1 MRMTLRSKNL
11 HPRTRK
17 DTFVYWTSLLWPE
30 GQMQT
35 PTRRCC
41 CSHRSAQTCQR
52 GQCTCTLFY
61 WIHSRG
67 ASKPKGWEDM
77 EIYAFGTARASDLYV
92 REKFIM
98 AAAPPVCSV
107 SFPRPWGF
115 AGKIH
120 SQSTHAAPKKK
131 RGNKNSVWSLAEREF
146 LVKNWERNEKK
157 NYSRFTT
164 RTYDPSGTSASS
176 NLVDQRGAEKKR
188 TLSAITAGSSIL
200 IHHSLRPAAAST
212 RLILTAGPST
222 AGSSGAIVLWF

>member
-1 MRMTLRSKNL
+1 
-11 HPRTRK
+11 
-17 DTFVYWTSLLWPE
+17 
-30 GQMQT
+30 
-35 PTRRCC
+35 
-41 CSHRSAQTCQR
+41 
-52 GQCTCTLFY
+52 
-61 WIHSRG
+61 
-67 ASKPKGWEDM
+67 M

-115 AGKIH
+115 SGKIH

-131 RGNKNSVWSLAEREF
+131 TGQQKLRVKSCRTRISCEKLGKER
-146 LVKNWERNEKK
+146 KK

-176 NLVDQRGAEKKR
+176 NLVDQRGAAEKKR

-222 AGSSGAIVLWF
+222 AGSSGVLLSAIVL